1 MTGRPPL
8 MGEEDKE
15 ATVAYVLDAL
25 SEGRLLAEIA
35 DELGMKRPTLFAYCH
50 ATKALSDAY
59 ARAREEGL
67 HVRGERLR
75 ALTREEMPRLPSGG
89 IDSAAVAQLRIQV
102 DAEKWVLGKLL
113 PHVYGDKIQ
122 TEHSGSLEVVS
133 KDQRD
138 AAVRAAMKAD
148 E

>member
-1 MTGRPPL
+1 MPAAL
-8 MGEEDKE
+8 MSAEEK
-15 ATVAYVLDAL
+15 ARTVAYVLDAL

-35 DELGMKRPTLFAYCH
+35 DEMGIKRPTLFAYCH
-50 ATKALSDAY
+50 ETAELSDKY
-59 ARAREEGL
+59 ARAREDGL
-67 HVRGERLR
+67 HARGERLR
-75 ALTREEMPRLPSGG
+75 ALTDKPMPLLNSGG
-89 IDSAAVAQLRIQV
+89 VDSGAVAQLRIQV
-102 DAEKWVLGKLL
+102 DAEKWMLSKLL

-122 TEHSGSLEVVS
+122 TEHSGSVEVVS